1 MPRKKKVD
9 AAKLVDAVESGLSSK
24 EIMAKFGIN
33 TLAQLK
39 SLYVDALSERGQVAG
54 IIPSRR
60 SKAAPEKDAREL
72 KVNKRGSVVVSR
84 ELIEEMGFEIGD
96 SFSVRKTAAGVSLK
110 KI

>member
-1 MPRKKKVD
+1 MPRKKKID
-9 AAKLVDAVESGLSSK
+9 AAKLIDAVESGVPSK

-39 SLYVDALSERGQVAG
+39 SLYVDALSEKGQVIG

-60 SKAAPEKDAREL
+60 SKAASVEEAKEL
-72 KVNKRGSVVVSR
+72 KVNKRGSVVVPR
-84 ELIEEMGFEIGD
+84 DLIEEMGFDIGD